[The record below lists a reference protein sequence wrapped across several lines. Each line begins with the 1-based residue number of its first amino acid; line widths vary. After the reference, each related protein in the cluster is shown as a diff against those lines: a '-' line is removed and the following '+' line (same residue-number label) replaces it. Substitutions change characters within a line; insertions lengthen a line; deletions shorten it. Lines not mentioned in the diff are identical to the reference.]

1 MLLSSAFFFISVK
14 YVFCADAEDMSGHKN
29 HAVHHHEDRADIVD
43 KSKKVSGHS
52 DMHGFYGKYPMARET
67 TGTSWQ
73 PDSSPLEGVHAM
85 AGDWIFMLHGFCDG
99 IINMQGGSRGNDM
112 TYSTNMLMFMMQ
124 HPFAGGTWGARSMI
138 SLEPTL
144 GRDGYPLLLQTGE
157 TANGQ
162 THLIDRQHPHDCVM
176 ELATTY
182 SYSFENASSFFFYFG
197 IPGEPA
203 LGPTPFMHRFSG
215 ETIPDAPIT
224 HHWLDSTH
232 ITYGV
237 ITFGY
242 IKDGIKIENSF
253 FRGRE
258 PDQFRWNIETPRMD
272 SYSLRFTINP
282 TKDMSIQASYGHL
295 ASPEQLSPDMD
306 VDRLTASATYNK
318 NFQNVTW
325 QTTLCYGQNWN
336 HPGRSLPGFLAEST
350 ALFYERLFLFT
361 RGEFVYKDELFQHDE
376 QFDGE
381 VFAVGKVSGGLL
393 YDFFKT
399 AELRIGIG
407 YSASLSFYPDSID
420 FAYGDAPWSHIIFAR
435 IRI

>member
-258 PDQFRWNIETPRMD
+258 PDQFRWKIETPRMD

-361 RGEFVYKDELFQHDE
+361 RVNLCTKTN
-376 QFDGE
+376 
-381 VFAVGKVSGGLL
+381 
-393 YDFFKT
+393 FFSMMSSLTEK
-399 AELRIGIG
+399 
-407 YSASLSFYPDSID
+407 YSLSVRYREG
-420 FAYGDAPWSHIIFAR
+420 YCTIFLRPQNYA
-435 IRI
+435 